1 MRSSKVLGWLY
12 PLALVLPLLLAACGG
27 SSGGG
32 NNPPNFSL
40 QLNPATLP
48 LQPGQS
54 GTTQLTLTP
63 QNGFTGQVRLGVSGA
78 PHGVQVSFERN
89 PWNITGP
96 NPQSQTVTVAVGP
109 SVSPGNYTLTLSA
122 TSGSPTRPATLQL
135 TVQAGG
141 GSAGQSWWVVQTGE
155 TLNEVA
161 YGNGLFVAVGDGSTI
176 LTSP

>member
-1 MRSSKVLGWLY
+1 M
-12 PLALVLPLLLAACGG
+12 
-27 SSGGG
+27 
-32 NNPPNFSL
+32 
-40 QLNPATLP
+40 
-48 LQPGQS
+48 
-54 GTTQLTLTP
+54 
-63 QNGFTGQVRLGVSGA
+63 
-78 PHGVQVSFERN
+78 
-89 PWNITGP
+89 
-96 NPQSQTVTVAVGP
+96 AVGP

-141 GSAGQSWWVVQTGE
+141 GSAGQSWRVVQTGE